1 MSNYYF
7 GAGDFKLGDRV
18 EVLTTGQRG
27 ILICEIVHLSGCNTY
42 QVLFPN
48 VPSVYRDE
56 KMKTAVY
63 DYLLLRRLE
72 ANEAVFGAKD
82 NLNDDNIFSPKGTDV
97 NAEWIRSAISE
108 NKELIPEIDEGI
120 CVEDIK
126 IQPGTE
132 VWHKIYNKKMLVCFI
147 TRDIYSK
154 ELSYGLTY
162 MSNNKEV
169 SVNSFAYALIPL
181 RQKINLYTADKEKVG
196 PVFGGL
202 TLESAGRFSAADFAR
217 YGGGVD
223 LEIWQ

>member
-42 QVLFPN
+42 QVLFPK

-63 DYLLLRRLE
+63 DYLLLRKLE
-72 ANEAVFGAKD
+72 DKEAIFGEAD
-82 NLNDDNIFSPKGTDV
+82 DLSEDNIFSPKGTDV
-97 NAEWIRSAISE
+97 NAEWIHSAIE
-108 NKELIPEIDEGI
+108 NGKELIPEIDEAIG
-120 CVEDIK
+120 VDEIK
-126 IQPGTE
+126 IKPGTE
-132 VWHKIYNKKMLVCFI
+132 VWHKIYNRKMLVCFI
-147 TRDIYSK
+147 ARDIYSK

-181 RQKINLYTADKEKVG
+181 KQKINLYTAGKEKVG
-196 PVFGGL
+196 PVFGDL
-202 TLESAGRFSAADFAR
+202 QPESADRFSTSDFAR
-217 YGGGVD
+217 YGSGID
-223 LEIWQ
+223 LEIW